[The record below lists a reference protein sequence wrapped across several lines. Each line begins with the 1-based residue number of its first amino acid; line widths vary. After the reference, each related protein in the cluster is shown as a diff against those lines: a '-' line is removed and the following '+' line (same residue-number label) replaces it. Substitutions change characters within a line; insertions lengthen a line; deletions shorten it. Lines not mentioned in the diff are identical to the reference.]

1 MEHDKTLPEESAA
14 GGSPIQWH
22 PGFYSAFEREF
33 RRNRK
38 DLIFDR
44 EVQLTSG
51 PLSIDLL
58 VIKLLGTVSPENEIG
73 GIFRR
78 YNIVEFKSPGDSLSI
93 DDFYKTVAYACL
105 YKSSG
110 QRINEIPAE
119 ELTVTL
125 VRSDYPRELVHAL
138 TAAGLTVRERFSG
151 IYYLEAGTGS
161 LLFPT
166 QLVVTSRLNRAAH
179 SSLRVLTRNAEE
191 ADVRQFLEEAL
202 GETEQGDKAIVDSI
216 LQVSVSANMALYE
229 KIRRDDSMCQ
239 AMRELMKDEI
249 ARDVARGRK
258 EGRQEG
264 RKEGRKEGRQEGRQ
278 EEAREAALRMLHLGR
293 FSIEDVAFISGLPLD
308 EVRKL
313 AAN

>member
-1 MEHDKTLPEESAA
+1 MEHDKLASGEAD

-51 PLSIDLL
+51 PLSMDLL
-58 VIKLLGTVSPENEIG
+58 VIKLLGSISPENEIG

-105 YKSSG
+105 YKCSG

-119 ELTVTL
+119 EVTVTL
-125 VRSDYPRELVHAL
+125 VRSEWPRELVHAL
-138 TAAGLTVRERFSG
+138 EGAGMTITERFPG

-166 QLVVTSRLNRAAH
+166 QLVVTSRLDRAAH

-202 GETEQGDKAIVDSI
+202 RETEQGDKAIVDSI

-249 ARDVARGRK
+249 ARDVARGRS
-258 EGRQEG
+258 EGMQQGMQKRASET
-264 RKEGRKEGRQEGRQ
+264 
-278 EEAREAALRMLHLGR
+278 ALRMLQMGR

-313 AAN
+313 SAN